1 MKAIDKTNKDYF
13 IADNATVLGDVT
25 IGENSSFWFG
35 TVARGDMNF
44 IKIGKYTNIQ
54 DNAVLHMDRDA
65 PLTIGDYVS
74 VGHGAIVHGCEIGDN
89 CLIGIG
95 AIVLSRS
102 VIGENCIIGA
112 GSLVTEDA
120 VIPPNSLVMG
130 IPGKVKR
137 QLTDEEIANVKD
149 IAERYARLWRE
160 QYK

>member
-1 MKAIDKTNKDYF
+1 MKTIDKTNKNYF
-13 IADNATVLGDVT
+13 IADNAAVLGDVT
-25 IGENSSFWFG
+25 IGDGSSFWFG
-35 TVARGDMNF
+35 TVARGDINF
-44 IKIGKYTNIQ
+44 IKIGKNTNIQ
-54 DNAVLHMDRDA
+54 DNVVLHMDRDA

-74 VGHGAIVHGCEIGDN
+74 VGHGAMVHGCEIGDN

-102 VIGENCIIGA
+102 VIGDNCIIGA

-137 QLTDEEIANVKD
+137 HLTAEEIANIKD
-149 IAERYARLWRE
+149 TAVRYTNLWRE
-160 QYK
+160 KYK